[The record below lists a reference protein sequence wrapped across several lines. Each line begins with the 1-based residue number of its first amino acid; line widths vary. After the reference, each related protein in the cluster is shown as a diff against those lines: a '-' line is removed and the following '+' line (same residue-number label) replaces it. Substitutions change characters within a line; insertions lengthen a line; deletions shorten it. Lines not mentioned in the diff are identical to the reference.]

1 MKHRSAQYIETLAQ
15 PQRRSTIGVVIPV
28 TADARSMVVW
38 AGAAD
43 TAHRLG
49 VNLICFP
56 FDLRGEAAPA
66 LYELVSASAVEG
78 YIFHQWWTSQQ
89 HFENA
94 YARCRPLPNIN
105 ILRLYE
111 GHWGVTANT
120 YDGMREQV
128 RHLIQAHGYRRV
140 AFVRGPVGNP
150 TAEDGYRSYLDTLSE
165 YGLTPDPAL
174 VALGDFT
181 AEGGAQAI
189 HQWLDQAKLRP
200 HLDLEA
206 IVACNDIMANG
217 ILEAL
222 RERGLQ
228 VPYDIALVGF
238 DNHAWTRTTVP
249 PLTTV
254 TIPYYEMG
262 GQAVEMMAARL
273 LGESPPEQVSEP
285 TRLVVRRSCGCFS
298 TAVTQAALRATARTE
313 MSFDAALPSLRGQIA
328 DEMAQAVRG
337 ATPEQTAELVDS
349 FAAEIQGKASAAF
362 LRKLDDVLRT
372 VMASGGDV
380 LAWQGAISTLRR
392 HTRPY
397 LDSGVAHNAALL
409 RAEDLWEQ
417 GRVIV
422 GEAAHQAQLRTQA
435 QAEQRAQALRALEQ
449 TLATTTGTDE
459 IADALAERLPALG
472 IPSCYLSLY
481 ENPDWSTSKAR
492 LVLAYDQDGR
502 IPINPDEQRFDSRDL
517 VPGGLLPQDQPYSM
531 IVEALSFRERQIG
544 FILFEA
550 NLRDSTLYEILRL
563 QISST
568 LQETQLVEQTRY
580 RAIQLQ
586 TATEVSRAISSILD
600 PEELFQQ
607 TVNLVRER
615 FGFYHVC
622 LFLLDDESR
631 HAVLRAGTGQAGQ
644 QMLAQEYRVA
654 LNDLDLAP
662 GPASLIGECI
672 ASQQARLA
680 ADVHQEAAQDAAQGA
695 AHVSHPLLPAT
706 RSELALPLVSRGR
719 IIGAMTIQSDQPGA
733 FSDQDV
739 AVLQTIAAQAANAI
753 ENARL
758 YGQAQAAVKELET
771 TQQRYIQQAWM
782 EYLRSIM
789 ATQYETTRP
798 GVAPLGDDLLPEMR
812 QAITQANTVALP
824 TMAQTGDGHS
834 SEITHAALVALVKLR
849 GQVIG
854 VLGVQDDDR
863 TRRWTSEDIALVEAV
878 AERMAQTAENLRLF
892 DEAQRRA
899 VREQLMG
906 AITARM
912 RESLDMERV
921 LQTAAQE
928 IGEKLG
934 LHDIAIQLE
943 VQEQA

>member
-1 MKHRSAQYIETLAQ
+1 
-15 PQRRSTIGVVIPV
+15 
-28 TADARSMVVW
+28 
-38 AGAAD
+38 
-43 TAHRLG
+43 
-49 VNLICFP
+49 
-56 FDLRGEAAPA
+56 
-66 LYELVSASAVEG
+66 
-78 YIFHQWWTSQQ
+78 
-89 HFENA
+89 
-94 YARCRPLPNIN
+94 
-105 ILRLYE
+105 
-111 GHWGVTANT
+111 
-120 YDGMREQV
+120 
-128 RHLIQAHGYRRV
+128 
-140 AFVRGPVGNP
+140 
-150 TAEDGYRSYLDTLSE
+150 
-165 YGLTPDPAL
+165 
-174 VALGDFT
+174 
-181 AEGGAQAI
+181 
-189 HQWLDQAKLRP
+189 
-200 HLDLEA
+200 
-206 IVACNDIMANG
+206 
-217 ILEAL
+217 
-222 RERGLQ
+222 
-228 VPYDIALVGF
+228 
-238 DNHAWTRTTVP
+238 
-249 PLTTV
+249 
-254 TIPYYEMG
+254 
-262 GQAVEMMAARL
+262 
-273 LGESPPEQVSEP
+273 
-285 TRLVVRRSCGCFS
+285 
-298 TAVTQAALRATARTE
+298 
-313 MSFDAALPSLRGQIA
+313 
-328 DEMAQAVRG
+328 
-337 ATPEQTAELVDS
+337 
-349 FAAEIQGKASAAF
+349 
-362 LRKLDDVLRT
+362 
-372 VMASGGDV
+372 
-380 LAWQGAISTLRR
+380 
-392 HTRPY
+392 
-397 LDSGVAHNAALL
+397 
-409 RAEDLWEQ
+409 
-417 GRVIV
+417 
-422 GEAAHQAQLRTQA
+422 
-435 QAEQRAQALRALEQ
+435 
-449 TLATTTGTDE
+449 
-459 IADALAERLPALG
+459 
-472 IPSCYLSLY
+472 
-481 ENPDWSTSKAR
+481 
-492 LVLAYDQDGR
+492 
-502 IPINPDEQRFDSRDL
+502 
-517 VPGGLLPQDQPYSM
+517 
-531 IVEALSFRERQIG
+531 
-544 FILFEA
+544 
-550 NLRDSTLYEILRL
+550 
-563 QISST
+563 
-568 LQETQLVEQTRY
+568 
-580 RAIQLQ
+580 
-586 TATEVSRAISSILD
+586 LD

-644 QMLAQEYRVA
+644 QMLAQEYRVV
-654 LNDLDLAP
+654 LNDLDLAT

-782 EYLRSIM
+782 EYLRTIM

-943 VQEQA
+943 TQEQA